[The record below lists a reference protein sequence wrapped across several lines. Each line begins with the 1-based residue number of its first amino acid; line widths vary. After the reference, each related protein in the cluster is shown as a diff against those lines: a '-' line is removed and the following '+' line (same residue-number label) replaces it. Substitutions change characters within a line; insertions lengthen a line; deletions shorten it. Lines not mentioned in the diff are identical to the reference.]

1 MMNAA
6 DKLLIMLLQGG
17 HTEISWALHIGPSEA
32 AFESH
37 TPAEGT
43 LFKVR
48 LARKLQPSTDTAAS
62 TVGFWA
68 TRLEPGTLP
77 VAAEDQMNAERLF
90 ASVER
95 SQKERLQE
103 EVTSRDLFAPTP
115 LPNDLAS
122 VIAFIAAAS
131 RADVCASAPAE
142 GMDERGRFIERR
154 LHVEI
159 YGELSWGSSIL
170 LSERHYLEGTALPAA
185 QNSVT
190 VRDSTG
196 TAVCGFGHSAETENC
211 YRAARQKIMQGHP

>member
-1 MMNAA
+1 MINTA

-17 HTEISWALHIGPSEA
+17 HAEISWTLHIGPSEA
-32 AFESH
+32 TFESH
-37 TPAEGT
+37 TPAEKT

-62 TVGFWA
+62 TFGFWA
-68 TRLEPGTLP
+68 TRLEPGAFP
-77 VAAEDQMNAERLF
+77 VAAEDHLNAERLF

-103 EVTSRDLFAPTP
+103 EVTSRDLFAPSP

-122 VIAFIAAAS
+122 VMAFIAAAS

-142 GMDERGRFIERR
+142 GLDERGRFIERH
-154 LHVEI
+154 LHVEFHAEPI
-159 YGELSWGSSIL
+159 SGASL
-170 LSERHYLEGTALPAA
+170 LFTERRYLGDTVLAA
-185 QNSVT
+185 VENSVT

-211 YRAARQKIMQGHP
+211 YRAARQKILQRHP

>member
-17 HTEISWALHIGPSEA
+17 HAEISWTLHIGPSEA

-62 TVGFWA
+62 IFGFWA
-68 TRLEPGTLP
+68 TRLEPGAFP
-77 VAAEDQMNAERLF
+77 VAAEDQLNSERLF

-103 EVTSRDLFAPTP
+103 EVTSQNLFTP
-115 LPNDLAS
+115 SLLPNDLSS
-122 VIAFIAAAS
+122 VMAFIAAAS
-131 RADVCASAPAE
+131 RADVRASAPAE
-142 GMDERGRFIERR
+142 GMDERGRFIERC

-159 YGELSWGSSIL
+159 NGESSWGASIL
-170 LSERHYLEGTALPAA
+170 LSERRYLGGTALPAA
-185 QNSVT
+185 QTSVA

-196 TAVCGFGHSAETENC
+196 TVVCRFGHSAETESC
-211 YRAARQKIMQGHP
+211 YLAARQKIMQGHP